1 MKTIFTIFLSVFLA
15 KGCSGQNGAIEQASV
30 VYEAFSR
37 GFFKSVIIENNKV
50 FTINERDGE
59 RQEVSLSDK
68 EWKEL
73 ADAFKEIKLDQ
84 MAQMKAPTDKRTY
97 DGALH
102 ANVTITLNGETFTTP
117 GFDHKFPPKGIEKF
131 INKLVS
137 LTFVE

>member
-15 KGCSGQNGAIEQASV
+15 KGCSGQNGNIEQASV
-30 VYEAFSR
+30 VYEAMSR
-37 GFFKSVIIENNKV
+37 GFFKSIIIENKKV
-50 FTINERDGE
+50 YTVNERDGK
-59 RQEVSLSDK
+59 RQEVLLSDE

-73 ADAFKEIKLDQ
+73 VDTFKEIKLDE
-84 MAQMKAPTDKRTY
+84 MEQMKAPTVKRTF

-102 ANVTITLNGETFTTP
+102 ANLTITLKDETYKTP
-117 GFDHKFPPKGIEKF
+117 GFDHQYPPKGIEKF

>member
-15 KGCSGQNGAIEQASV
+15 KGCTGQNGDIEQATV

-37 GFFKSVIIENNKV
+37 GFFKSVIIENKKMY
-50 FTINERDGE
+50 TINEREGE
-59 RQEVSLSDK
+59 RQEVTLSEK
-68 EWKEL
+68 EWEEL

-117 GFDHKFPPKGIEKF
+117 GFDHQFPPKGIEKF